1 MSGRTIGV
9 TLPIPAPYGSRL
21 DVVRAQFGPDAHEM
35 PAHVT
40 VLPPIDVDDEVLP
53 EVVAHL
59 AAVAASTAPFRLVLS
74 GVDSFRPVSPVV
86 FVVGGLILLATWSVV
101 LLFLASL
108 RATNWSVLALDT
120 GLWLNVRSYANHHF
134 PPETARAAFIP
145 YAEIASARRVRERF
159 PRIARSKRSLP
170 DSCWLELTLVHKH
183 TDALHAAV
191 EEERTRLAPERKFLG
206 ITSRSRQIHTTCF
219 VLRPGVVRVEWLGGG
234 LLRELGRHVRVEP
247 TLEYELGGEVEA
259 RAIEFLRRGDPI
271 SATQLLHVE
280 RGLGLREAKDRLA
293 ELDAER
299 RAA

>member
-1 MSGRTIGV
+1 MDVACTASISFGQVRRRARHSPLGPAFMSAVLLAISAGGGTLLARTLG
-9 TLPIPAPYGSRL
+9 
-21 DVVRAQFGPDAHEM
+21 GPGG
-35 PAHVT
+35 
-40 VLPPIDVDDEVLP
+40 PPWW
-53 EVVAHL
+53 
-59 AAVAASTAPFRLVLS
+59 LVLL
-74 GVDSFRPVSPVV
+74 VSPVV